1 MSDGFW
7 GEDGSELKLGGDE
20 DNDGRGILNDSADI
34 VTDFGKD
41 VAWAGESIYDTA
53 GATAGALESD
63 TVDGAKDFAS
73 DVAGLH
79 PIDAL
84 EDLGGI
90 AWNDAGDLVEGVGMM
105 GGEALIG
112 VGAGALAAM
121 TDVISVGGDI
131 VDDIGDGI
139 KDVVGSDV
147 INDVEDAGSAVEDGL
162 LAAGGFLGN
171 FEENLP
177 DYIETG
183 VVDGAEAVGE
193 GVADAAEAVGSG
205 VEDAAEAV
213 GDAIEDLASD
223 IADIF

>member
-1 MSDGFW
+1 V
-7 GEDGSELKLGGDE
+7 
-20 DNDGRGILNDSADI
+20 LNDSGDI
-34 VTDFGKD
+34 VADFGKD
-41 VAWAGESIYDTA
+41 MAWTGESLYDTA
-53 GATAGALESD
+53 GATAAALESA

-73 DVAGLH
+73 DVVGLH
-79 PIDAL
+79 PIDAI

-90 AWNDAGDLVEGVGMM
+90 AWNDAGDLIEGAGMM

-112 VGAGALAAM
+112 VGSGVIAAVN
-121 TDVISVGGDI
+121 DVYSVGADI

-139 KDVVGSDV
+139 KDVVGTGV
-147 INDVEDAGSAVEDGL
+147 VNDLEDAGTAVENAGSTVINALSD
-162 LAAGGFLGN
+162 AGGALGN

-193 GVADAAEAVGSG
+193 GVADAAEAVGNE
-205 VEDAAEAV
+205 VEDIA
-213 GDAIEDLASD
+213 GD